1 MSVTERVRLCGI
13 DLLETLLSTTMSTKE
28 TLCRRLDALVLDFFS
43 KLSELDGKKAE
54 LESMMAEGFI
64 QLSKT
69 RYNLGSGVGNSIG
82 AVMYDRSHMTA
93 TVKVV
98 SEEEIMGEDVKV
110 NGVIEIEEG
119 DDDDEGG
126 TKFRLTSTVNLSS
139 CSSSPSK
146 TISTKSS
153 NNARILEDEPA
164 EGRIGKNT
172 DQKEN
177 GERDDIIENC
187 GPLLSS
193 DGLRQRKGGKNC
205 HEGEATSKYSST
217 SSSTPAAASK
227 AAAAATTEKVDD
239 AIENLGKAV
248 CDLTVSPDGMME
260 LQTMKSP
267 SSNTGSPSP
276 SRSSA
281 STGGSSSPTAA
292 SNNDP
297 IRWFG
302 ILVPQSLRMSQR
314 RFKSSLDLVVEIAN
328 LQLEIGRLQT
338 RFKKLVTRKNALTIV
353 PRGSLKDDSVR
364 PEEIDDEEDTEKTAD
379 NDVVALNKSSPVN
392 DSVIQDAVTT
402 DHPLKF
408 IEEDE
413 Q

>member
-1 MSVTERVRLCGI
+1 
-13 DLLETLLSTTMSTKE
+13 
-28 TLCRRLDALVLDFFS
+28 
-43 KLSELDGKKAE
+43 
-54 LESMMAEGFI
+54 MMAEGFI

-98 SEEEIMGEDVKV
+98 SEEEIMEEDVEV
-110 NGVIEIEEG
+110 NGVNEIEKE

-126 TKFRLTSTVNLSS
+126 TKFRLTSMVNLSS

-146 TISTKSS
+146 TTSTKSS
-153 NNARILEDEPA
+153 NARILEDEPA

-187 GPLLSS
+187 GPLLSP

-205 HEGEATSKYSST
+205 QEGEATSKYSST

-267 SSNTGSPSP
+267 SSNTGSPN
-276 SRSSA
+276 RSSA

-364 PEEIDDEEDTEKTAD
+364 PEEIDDEEDTEKKAD
-379 NDVVALNKSSPVN
+379 NDVVALNKPSPVN
-392 DSVIQDAVTT
+392 DCVIQDAVTT

-408 IEEDE
+408 IEDDE